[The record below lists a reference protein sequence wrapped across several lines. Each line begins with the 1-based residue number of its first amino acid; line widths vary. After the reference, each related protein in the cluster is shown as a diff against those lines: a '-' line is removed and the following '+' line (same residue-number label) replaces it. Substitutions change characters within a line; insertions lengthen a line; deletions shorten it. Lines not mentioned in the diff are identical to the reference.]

1 MSPKG
6 QIGERIQG
14 RWEIYEI
21 LRVGLCVVYVSTIM
35 LA

>member
-1 MSPKG
+1 MSPRW

-21 LRVGLCVVYVSTIM
+21 FKGGMCVVYVI
-35 LA
+35 